1 MKAFKCSMCKQLDIN
16 DIDDEVFCQH
26 GIQPMPRYRDKSD
39 KEKCLKCFVELS
51 EENHWHEKFS
61 WE

>member
-1 MKAFKCSMCKQLDIN
+1 MCKQLDIN